1 MYMTKTQKTK
11 LKRKNKTLKNTVE
24 QISFYKKAPDIIT
37 INGYK
42 LLILPRKT
50 NISLVECVLLGGFYF
65 ESKENTGIS
74 HLLEHILTASWKKC
88 KLSKCSVFWEKYGVE
103 TNASTDVSTNRYWI
117 KGLSTFFDKMLEYIV
132 EITLNP
138 RFDES
143 IIKKEKKAV
152 ENELNQYFNKPSWKL
167 EDTVSKNL
175 YTVTGMRYS
184 DDVEEQLKV
193 LYLLTKKKLIEH
205 FNNFYTKKNMLFI
218 ISTGIDRQV
227 VLKNFDNLTKH
238 VKKNEKHKFVIKKQL
253 CFQNKKRVVYVK
265 EQTAKNTDIEIF
277 FPLDIYI
284 NNEDYPYLNIVSSIV
299 AGDLTSLLL
308 SVLRG
313 KLKLVY
319 GVKCY
324 TNTNMCGTVVSIIV
338 STLDNNVNKVV
349 EKIFEICKI
358 YSKKLISTNKLLQ
371 AKRKFKMRI
380 YQKNLNSVES
390 VRNFYAIQYLYQLND
405 KNKKIYTL
413 KEKIKKINGLTKE
426 KVRSIIKKIF
436 DTKNCLIVYQG
447 KKKILKTKF

>member
-1 MYMTKTQKTK
+1 
-11 LKRKNKTLKNTVE
+11 
-24 QISFYKKAPDIIT
+24 
-37 INGYK
+37 
-42 LLILPRKT
+42 
-50 NISLVECVLLGGFYF
+50 
-65 ESKENTGIS
+65 
-74 HLLEHILTASWKKC
+74 
-88 KLSKCSVFWEKYGVE
+88 
-103 TNASTDVSTNRYWI
+103 
-117 KGLSTFFDKMLEYIV
+117 
-132 EITLNP
+132 
-138 RFDES
+138 
-143 IIKKEKKAV
+143 
-152 ENELNQYFNKPSWKL
+152 
-167 EDTVSKNL
+167 
-175 YTVTGMRYS
+175 
-184 DDVEEQLKV
+184 
-193 LYLLTKKKLIEH
+193 LTKKKLIEH

-227 VLKNFDNLTKH
+227 VMKNFDNLTKH

-253 CFQNKKRVVYVK
+253 CFQNKQRIVYVK
-265 EQTAKNTDIEIF
+265 EPTAKNTDIEIY

-324 TNTNMCGTVVSIIV
+324 TNTNMCGTVVNIIV
-338 STLDNNVNKVV
+338 STLDNNVNRVV

-358 YSKKLISTNKLLQ
+358 YSKKLITTNKLLQ
-371 AKRKFKMRI
+371 AKRKFKMQI
-380 YQKNLNSVES
+380 YQKNLNSVKF

-413 KEKIKKINGLTKE
+413 KEKIKKINGLTKG

-447 KKKILKTKF
+447 KKNILKTKF